1 MESIDKLK
9 EVINRDGNYGC
20 IASRTK
26 KELFDWAIRIEREH
40 DKLLRDQADSI
51 WEQVTTHYIKLP
63 LDAENQPWHVG
74 DNAEGVTKWK
84 GERFVVGS
92 IEYNGDEWLIIDA
105 ETSDSIPADA
115 AKRVEPDTWEQ
126 IIKDALVYKELPTDM
141 DMQLLVDRCKA
152 LAGDKA

>member
-9 EVINRDGNYGC
+9 EVINRDSSYGC
-20 IASRTK
+20 IESRTK
-26 KELFDWAIRIEREH
+26 RELLDWAIRIEREH
-40 DKLLRDQADSI
+40 DESMREQATTI
-51 WEQVTTHYIKLP
+51 WEHVATHYIQLP

-74 DNAEGVTKWK
+74 DNAEGVTKWP
-84 GERFVVGS
+84 GERFVIGS
-92 IEYNGDEWLIIDA
+92 IEYDGDEWLIIDA
-105 ETSDSIPADA
+105 ETSDYIPADA

-126 IIKDALVYKELPTDM
+126 IIKDALAYKGLPTDV